1 MSDKIENKI
10 IVGLERVSE
19 AFKSLLWEKAKLH
32 GLSPIQ
38 IQILLFIQTHRRE
51 LCSVSHL
58 AQEFEVTKPTVS
70 DAVRVLD
77 KKGLVEKDYSGPDSR
92 SYLLYPSTRGEKLFE
107 DLNDFVSPME
117 RAIKKLNGKK
127 QTELYKTLAD
137 LIFQLNAQGV
147 LEVQRICFGC
157 KFYEKRKGRHYCH
170 FLKENLKDEEIRID
184 CNEFEK

>member
-77 KKGLVEKDYSGPDSR
+77 KKGLVEKDY
-92 SYLLYPSTRGEKLFE
+92 
-107 DLNDFVSPME
+107 
-117 RAIKKLNGKK
+117 
-127 QTELYKTLAD
+127 
-137 LIFQLNAQGV
+137 
-147 LEVQRICFGC
+147 
-157 KFYEKRKGRHYCH
+157 
-170 FLKENLKDEEIRID
+170 
-184 CNEFEK
+184 